1 MIRQSMLRG
10 VRSIAVVR
18 GPRPSSPLA
27 QIVSNQLVP
36 VHSLRRDDENKPT
49 LISNLNQIRSFH
61 SSHKNQS
68 VVLACIGVAGAAIGA
83 SVVLDSVAK
92 RSAERAAQAAQ
103 EAAAAAAGG
112 PAAGEAKKEDA
123 GGNPFNSLFG
133 SIFGAKT
140 FYQGGFEEKMTKR
153 EAALILGVRES
164 ASREKI
170 RESHRYLSRVNH
182 PDTGGSEFLAMKIN
196 EAKDM
201 LLGSK

>member
-1 MIRQSMLRG
+1 MMMLRH
-10 VRSIAVVR
+10 SSLQIAR
-18 GPRPSSPLA
+18 RQFLPRKNVQILA
-27 QIVSNQLVP
+27 GHSDGLCIALHDSREDKKDTGLRVSLQ
-36 VHSLRRDDENKPT
+36 
-49 LISNLNQIRSFH
+49 QIRSLH
-61 SSHKNQS
+61 SSPKSQS
-68 VVLACIGVAGAAIGA
+68 IVVACLGVAGAAFGA

-92 RSAERAAQAAQ
+92 RRAEQ
-103 EAAAAAAGG
+103 AAAAAAEA
-112 PAAGEAKKEDA
+112 AAGNETKSDKNGEA
-123 GGNPFNSLFG
+123 SG
-133 SIFGAKT
+133 SIFGSFFNGFLGAKS

-170 RESHRYLSRVNH
+170 REAHRYMSRANH